1 MQVEEGASKSNE
13 VDGRGGRRQD
23 TYVAKEKVEKGEEVG
38 KRKKKRNSPR
48 VSAGGPEVHVVPS

>member
-1 MQVEEGASKSNE
+1 MADGKS
-13 VDGRGGRRQD
+13 
-23 TYVAKEKVEKGEEVG
+23 TYVAKEKEEKGEEVG